1 MSPEY
6 ATFGQLSEKVDV
18 FSYGFL
24 LLEIVTGRKNI
35 DLSLETNKIYLL
47 QWVSVCTLNFL
58 KNQVNLIIKF
68 NIVGPRCQFNSP
80 IGFNGY
86 LLNST

>member
-1 MSPEY
+1 LSPEY
-6 ATFGQLSEKVDV
+6 ATLGQLSEKVDV
-18 FSYGFL
+18 FSYGVL
-24 LLEIVTGRKNI
+24 LLEIVSGRKNI

-47 QWVSVCTLNFL
+47 EWVSVCTFSFK
-58 KNQVNLIIKF
+58 KNQVKLIIEF

>member
-1 MSPEY
+1 LSPEY
-6 ATFGQLSEKVDV
+6 ATLGQLSEKVDV
-18 FSYGFL
+18 FSYGVL
-24 LLEIVTGRKNI
+24 LLEIVSGRKNI

-47 QWVSVCTLNFL
+47 QWVRVCTFSFK
-58 KNQVNLIIKF
+58 KNQVKLIIEF